1 MKSFYFSML
10 FMLSC
15 FFMTSCTPTSDQ
27 VNITI
32 SNNLDFDRTEEL
44 VEIPVLQLQN
54 YMKWRNEVGLVIT
67 DDQGVVYPSQITYNG
82 LLIFQPNL
90 KANSSRQ
97 FIIKTGE
104 KRSFASQVEGK
115 FRPERKGDFSWENNR
130 VGFRFY
136 GKELIQNDGPSNG
149 LDIFLKRTD
158 SLVLDKW
165 YYEDINKI
173 SSYHKDTGEGCD
185 PYNVGRSLGAGAN
198 GLFVNDSLFLNE
210 NYDSYEI
217 LDEGPLRVT
226 FLLKYPFIEV
236 GEENISDVK
245 RISLD
250 VNSQL
255 TRIEQ
260 TYQPDKD
267 QQMAVGFVKRL
278 DTKDSTVVD
287 YENNF
292 LLYEEPEDEENGII
306 YLGAIIPAGI
316 DSVLVNTYDYTNP
329 IREKTNTFSN
339 TIALTKIHPTYATI
353 YYTGFGW
360 SKYGFRSLDSFRKYL
375 KEYSV
380 SLKNPFEITF
390 HK

>member
-1 MKSFYFSML
+1 M
-10 FMLSC
+10 
-15 FFMTSCTPTSDQ
+15 
-27 VNITI
+27 
-32 SNNLDFDRTEEL
+32 
-44 VEIPVLQLQN
+44 
-54 YMKWRNEVGLVIT
+54 
-67 DDQGVVYPSQITYNG
+67 
-82 LLIFQPNL
+82 IF
-90 KANSSRQ
+90 
-97 FIIKTGE
+97 
-104 KRSFASQVEGK
+104 RS
-115 FRPERKGDFSWENNR
+115 
-130 VGFRFY
+130 
-136 GKELIQNDGPSNG
+136 
-149 LDIFLKRTD
+149 
-158 SLVLDKW
+158 
-165 YYEDINKI
+165 
-173 SSYHKDTGEGCD
+173 
-185 PYNVGRSLGAGAN
+185 RSLGAGAN

-339 TIALTKIHPTYATI
+339 TKIGRA
-353 YYTGFGW
+353 
-360 SKYGFRSLDSFRKYL
+360 SCRER
-375 KEYSV
+375 V
-380 SLKNPFEITF
+380 
-390 HK
+390 